1 MHNPLYHLREHSQRS
16 RLLSTLRILSNEIRK
31 RFHTITLNASVYLR
45 ICGVV
50 LHWIDYTLPIL
61 ESEED
66 DCKGMDEIEALTI
79 KRDIKIFFKTTGR
92 PPTPSP
98 KIKL

>member
-1 MHNPLYHLREHSQRS
+1 
-16 RLLSTLRILSNEIRK
+16 
-31 RFHTITLNASVYLR
+31 
-45 ICGVV
+45 
-50 LHWIDYTLPIL
+50 L

-79 KRDIKIFFKTTGR
+79 KRDIKIFFKTTGLA
-92 PPTPSP
+92 PTPSP